1 MICILRKKGSGI
13 KPGTVHFL
21 HGQGLAVGIGLVS
34 VLLLASA
41 TALMYRPP
49 SNVYFKSP
57 KWV

>member
-1 MICILRKKGSGI
+1 
-13 KPGTVHFL
+13 
-21 HGQGLAVGIGLVS
+21 
-34 VLLLASA
+34 LLLASA